1 MTKKSFNL
9 RNVVAIAIC
18 LAGFLSANNVL
29 AQHTEFE
36 YTDASG
42 VKAMYTT
49 NHGVIIDCENCVTM
63 KSIVSIPTDLTKWV
77 LQDNVS
83 NGANSYQLIKVNTN
97 IFEENYFN
105 VQIPSL
111 TELVFPNTM
120 IRIDLGWQ
128 NNFGNLRKVTFGKN
142 VEFLGVFDDLPLDTI
157 VFLGDKAF
165 ENFVEGDRLVGSFK
179 GAPVACKVI
188 VPCGTYAKFA
198 ASITANLNSY
208 WGNIIVANL
217 IESECLNTLTVL
229 SSDVSLGNAIS
240 MSGCSVLTTTTPN
253 NPTATFSGTATLY
266 ALAKAGK
273 VFIGW
278 ADGNLDNPRTVL
290 VSSDTTF
297 TATFATCEETG
308 IRSAQ
313 AAAPLKVYPNP
324 ALGTLYV
331 ELENYVTN
339 GTLTLFDMSG
349 KIVLSQPF
357 SGNSAQIN
365 MSSLTAGNYILRLV
379 ENGAASAGVQVIKQ

>member
-1 MTKKSFNL
+1 MIKVRLKL
-9 RNVVAIAIC
+9 RKVVAIAIC
-18 LAGFLSANNVL
+18 LAGVLNANNVL

-128 NNFGNLRKVTFGKN
+128 NNFGNLRKVTIGKN

-165 ENFVEGDRLVGSFK
+165 ESFAEGDRLVGSFK
-179 GAPVACKVI
+179 GAPATCKVI
-188 VPCGTYAKFA
+188 IPCGTYAKFA
-198 ASITANLNSY
+198 ASITANLNGY
-208 WGNIIVANL
+208 WGNITVANL
-217 IESECLNTLTVL
+217 KEAECLNTLTVL
-229 SSDVSLGNAIS
+229 SSDVSLGNALSI
-240 MSGCSVLTTTTPN
+240 SGCNTLTTTTPN
-253 NPTATFSGTATLY
+253 NPTTTFSGTATLY
-266 ALAKAGK
+266 ALAKEGK
-273 VFIGW
+273 VFVGW
-278 ADGNLDNPRTVL
+278 ADGVVGNPRTVT

-297 TATFATCEETG
+297 TAVFATCEETG

-324 ALGTLYV
+324 ATSTLYV
-331 ELENYVTN
+331 ELENYVNN

-349 KIVLSQPF
+349 KVVLSQTF
-357 SGNSAQIN
+357 NGNSAQIN
-365 MSSLTAGNYILRLV
+365 MSALSAGNYILRLV
-379 ENGAASAGVQVIKQ
+379 ENGTASAGVQVIKQ